1 MAKKSRP
8 SQTLV
13 KVVNDLFPVKEKC
26 GGGFVTTTGIT
37 KVLSQWSRIS
47 AIMKICSTGFSK
59 N

>member
-13 KVVNDLFPVKEKC
+13 KMVNDLFPV
-26 GGGFVTTTGIT
+26 TTAIT
-37 KVLSQWSRIS
+37 KVLSQWSGIS
-47 AIMKICSTGFSK
+47 AITKICSTGLSK